1 MAAVRAAK
9 RARDWKSIRASDR
22 IRENEARSEKDRV
35 SRTLQVPR
43 LQTRH
48 VSKRRIEMAGHLS
61 ANGATV
67 GPSCVISTC
76 RAGMQTSGGD

>member
-9 RARDWKSIRASDR
+9 RARDWKSIRASDQ
-22 IRENEARSEKDRV
+22 IRAKEARSEKDRV
-35 SRTLQVPR
+35 SRTLPR

-67 GPSCVISTC
+67 GPSSVISTC